1 MIFRLKKRE
10 IYNSII
16 VNNDTHQK
24 IDVINSLEKDD
35 VAKILKLF
43 KKIKT
48 ITRDFSQ
55 TYKNAI
61 NEALPKA
68 KHIVDRFHI
77 LKNFTDDLVEYLKR
91 TISDKVKLIRE
102 NAKDAKEVLTTRQKN
117 KIATANRKWEV
128 IQEVKALY
136 QAGNTKTY
144 ISKKLKISRVGTINK
159 YLLLTEPPI
168 KYSECILDDYMH
180 IIKELIIQGKK
191 AKEIYQIMKDNG
203 YKGKMTVLNMH
214 MKSIK
219 NEVKTNTT
227 YLKRSK
233 SKKLLF
239 WNLEDLKSDKI
250 KEDIKFY
257 LSQNEELQK
266 VLNIE
271 KEFKVILFSGKTRKL
286 RYWIK
291 KARKLDIPEI
301 NSFVN
306 LIESDF

>member
-24 IDVINSLEKDD
+24 IDVINSREKDD
-35 VAKILKLF
+35 VVKILKLF

-91 TISDKVKLIRE
+91 TISDKVKLIRG
-102 NAKDAKEVLTTRQKN
+102 NAKDAKDAKEVLTTRQKN
-117 KIATANRKWEV
+117 KIATANKKWEV

-168 KYSECILDDYMH
+168 KYSECILDGYMH

-191 AKEIYQIMKDNG
+191 TKEIYQIMKDNG

-219 NEVKTNTT
+219 NEVETNTT

-239 WNLEDLKSDKI
+239 
-250 KEDIKFY
+250 
-257 LSQNEELQK
+257 
-266 VLNIE
+266 
-271 KEFKVILFSGKTRKL
+271 
-286 RYWIK
+286 
-291 KARKLDIPEI
+291 
-301 NSFVN
+301 
-306 LIESDF
+306 